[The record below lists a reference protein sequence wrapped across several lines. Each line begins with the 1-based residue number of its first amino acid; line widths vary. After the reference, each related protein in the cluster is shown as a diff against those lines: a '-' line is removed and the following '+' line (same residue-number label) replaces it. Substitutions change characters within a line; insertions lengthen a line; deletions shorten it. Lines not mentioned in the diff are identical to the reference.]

1 MNPVGD
7 RDLELWMRW
16 RASKSQGDLQALMTQ
31 MAPVFAREVN
41 QGANIVPR
49 YVLENEAKALAL
61 KAFETYDPARG
72 VLLSTHVTNH
82 LQKLKRTV
90 YARQS
95 TVSIP
100 EHQRITFNTYRRVK
114 SELEDVLG
122 HPPTIDHIS
131 DHMAIPVKRLQ
142 SIIKNVE
149 KKEYLE
155 SGEGPAFQQEDDDD
169 IIHLAYAEMSPQQKQ
184 IFEMRTGY
192 DGSANGNPAKIRTG
206 GQIMQTL
213 NLSQGQL
220 SYEVQKITSLL
231 TRAQRLRGQGSLR

>member
-1 MNPVGD
+1 VNPVGD
-7 RDLELWMRW
+7 RDLDLWRRW
-16 RASKSQGDLQALMTQ
+16 HASRSQADLQALMAQ

-61 KAFETYDPARG
+61 KAFETYDPSRG

-95 TVSIP
+95 SVSIP
-100 EHQRITFNTYRRVK
+100 EQQRITYNTYRRVR

-122 HPPTIDHIS
+122 HPPTMDHIA
-131 DHMAIPVKRLQ
+131 DHMALPPKRLQ
-142 SIIKNVE
+142 SIINNVE

-169 IIHLAYAEMSPQQKQ
+169 IIHLAYAEMTPRQKQ

-192 DGSANGNPAKIRTG
+192 DGTANGNPSKVRTG
-206 GQIMQTL
+206 AQIMQSL

-220 SYEVQKITSLL
+220 SYEIQKITALL
-231 TRAQRLRGQGSLR
+231 ERAQRLRGQGALR